1 MADDVSVR
9 EAGDLIAQRGLTD
22 DVRRGRTN
30 RELARDGDS
39 ADADDRTEDRRAPKR
54 RQQDDDREDR
64 QPKRRRDDDDE
75 DDRPRVRRRD
85 DEDDADDDADDFD
98 DDEDADPSNR
108 EDGED
113 GDEDDKDRDDEDDDA
128 DGDEDDSR
136 NREREFEV
144 KVDGKRFKVTESELI
159 AGYQRNRDYAQKTQ
173 RIAETGRQLQAGHTQ
188 VAEQYG
194 KRLQALGS
202 VVTMLKKSLVGDMD
216 GAQME
221 ELYRK
226 DPVAWQKARATFEK
240 RIKDVDA
247 VFSHLTEE
255 QERHRKEF
263 EATQTAHKQR
273 IAEHEV
279 AQLSRHIP
287 DWMEGK
293 DGKPAGYLRVGQYLR
308 EAGFKDEEFLGVI
321 DHRMLLIAD
330 KARRYDA
337 MMKRRDERGEPKR
350 RPKPVPKRVPNS
362 GSSRNTVSQGG
373 RQDRQDKNEFTR
385 ARDRLAKTGD
395 MRDAGNAIDA
405 MLSRKTRREERK
417 RSRFR

>member
-9 EAGDLIAQRGLTD
+9 EAGNLIAQRGLTD

-30 RELARDGDS
+30 RELARDGDG

-54 RQQDDDREDR
+54 REGDDREDR
-64 QPKRRRDDDDE
+64 QPKRRRDDDEDE
-75 DDRPRVRRRD
+75 RPRNRRRD
-85 DEDDADDDADDFD
+85 QDDEPDEGDDDASDD

-113 GDEDDKDRDDEDDDA
+113 GDEDEDRDDEDDDA
-128 DGDEDDSR
+128 DGDEDDR

-144 KVDGKRFKVTESELI
+144 KVDGKKFKVTESELI

-173 RIAETGRQLQAGHTQ
+173 KLAETGRTLQAGHSQ

-202 VVTMLKKSLVGDMD
+202 VVTMLKKSLVGEMD

-221 ELYRK
+221 ALYQQ
-226 DPVAWQKARATFEK
+226 DPVAWQKARVSFEK

-255 QERHRKEF
+255 QERHGKEF
-263 EATQTAHKQR
+263 EATQAAHRARLVQ
-273 IAEHEV
+273 HEV
-279 AQLSRHIP
+279 AQLSQHIP

-293 DGKPAGYLRVGQYLR
+293 DGKPAGYVRVGQYLR
-308 EAGFKDEEFLGVI
+308 EAGFKDQEFLGII

-350 RPKPVPKRVPNS
+350 RPKPVPKRVPHS
-362 GSSRNTVSQGG
+362 GSSRNTTSQGG

-385 ARDRLAKTGD
+385 ARDRLAKSGD

-405 MLSRKTRREERK
+405 MLTNQSRREERRK
-417 RSRFR
+417 RRFR